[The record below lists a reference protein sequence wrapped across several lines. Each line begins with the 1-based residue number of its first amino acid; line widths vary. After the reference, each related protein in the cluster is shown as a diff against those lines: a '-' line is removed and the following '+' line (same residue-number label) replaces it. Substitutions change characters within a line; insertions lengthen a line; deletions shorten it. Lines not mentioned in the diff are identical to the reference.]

1 MRDYLIYSTIVGIV
15 LALAVLLRLA
25 VKRMAK
31 RKECLCDS
39 CQHLR
44 YRNRGVFSNTY
55 RCPEDDGYSHLYSHK
70 NLDFCEKYTPRD
82 KEPAPA
88 PETKHTKDAFL
99 AGFDGDQNAAKQAGY
114 YIDYAQALQNATVQ
128 SAYRVTWERLA
139 NAASQF
145 STVPPKEAP
154 HEL

>member
-39 CQHLR
+39 CQHLS

-55 RCPEDDGYSHLYSHK
+55 RCPEDDGYRLYSHK
-70 NLDFCEKYTPRD
+70 NLDFCIRYVSRIGKPATVP
-82 KEPAPA
+82 EPKR
-88 PETKHTKDAFL
+88 TTDDFL
-99 AGFDGDQNAAKQAGY
+99 NDN
-114 YIDYAQALQNATVQ
+114 DYAQAL
-128 SAYRVTWERLA
+128 R
-139 NAASQF
+139 NAAVQRANRVICEQMTDS
-145 STVPPKEAP
+145 AP
-154 HEL
+154 LRWVEVTDK

>member
-82 KEPAPA
+82 RKPAPA
-88 PETKHTKDAFL
+88 PETKPTKDDSL
-99 AGFDGDQNAAKQAGY
+99 AGFDDEPGAAKQAGY
-114 YIDYAQALQNATVQ
+114 NDYAQALRNAAVQ
-128 SAYRVTWERLA
+128 RAYRVSWEQMSDS
-139 NAASQF
+139 AACSRNEV
-145 STVPPKEAP
+145 TDK
-154 HEL
+154 

>member
-25 VKRMAK
+25 AKRMAK

-39 CQHLR
+39 CQHLS

-55 RCPEDDGYSHLYSHK
+55 RCPEDDGYRLFSHK
-70 NLDFCEKYTPRD
+70 DLDFCEKYTPRD
-82 KEPAPA
+82 KKPAPA

-99 AGFDGDQNAAKQAGY
+99 AGFDGDQNATKQTGY
-114 YIDYAQALQNATVQ
+114 NDYAQALRNAAVQ
-128 SAYRVTWERLA
+128 HAYRVSWEQMSDS
-139 NAASQF
+139 AACSRNEV
-145 STVPPKEAP
+145 TDK
-154 HEL
+154 

>member
-1 MRDYLIYSTIVGIV
+1 MRDYLVYSTIVGIV

-25 VKRMAK
+25 AKRMVK

-55 RCPEDDGYSHLYSHK
+55 RCPEDDGYRLYSHK
-70 NLDFCEKYTPRD
+70 NLDFCIRYVSRIGK
-82 KEPAPA
+82 PAPA

-99 AGFDGDQNAAKQAGY
+99 AGFDGDQNAAKQTGY
-114 YIDYAQALQNATVQ
+114 NDYAQALRNVAVQ
-128 SAYRVTWERLA
+128 RANRVICVQTTDSAACFRNEVTD
-139 NAASQF
+139 
-145 STVPPKEAP
+145 K
-154 HEL
+154 

>member
-39 CQHLR
+39 CQHLS

-55 RCPEDDGYSHLYSHK
+55 RCPEDDGHRLFSHK
-70 NLDFCEKYTPRD
+70 DLDFCEKYTPRD
-82 KEPAPA
+82 KKPAPA

-99 AGFDGDQNAAKQAGY
+99 AGFDDEPDAAKQTGHN
-114 YIDYAQALQNATVQ
+114 DYAQDL
-128 SAYRVTWERLA
+128 R
-139 NAASQF
+139 NAAVQRANRVICEQTTDS
-145 STVPPKEAP
+145 AP
-154 HEL
+154 LRWVEVTDK

>member
-55 RCPEDDGYSHLYSHK
+55 RCPEDDGYRLYSHK
-70 NLDFCEKYTPRD
+70 NLDFCIRYVSRIGKPST
-82 KEPAPA
+82 A
-88 PETKHTKDAFL
+88 PEPKRTTDDFL
-99 AGFDGDQNAAKQAGY
+99 NDN
-114 YIDYAQALQNATVQ
+114 DYAQALQNAAVQ
-128 SAYRVTWERLA
+128 NAYCVSWEQLRNSAACISR
-139 NAASQF
+139 
-145 STVPPKEAP
+145 KEAP
-154 HEL
+154 HDL